1 MSTTPEPARR
11 RWGMVI
17 VDLQND
23 FLTVGGAYD
32 RGGAVSAEAR
42 AIVPRVARIAQQ
54 LRAAG
59 GLVAA
64 TRFTL
69 WPDTDGEPMISPHL
83 RALRPFLRRGDFA
96 PGSRG
101 QAVIDEIAP
110 LVHVCVDKIAY
121 SAFFG
126 TQLDWLLRRHA
137 VDTLV
142 VTGITTNGGV
152 ASTARDAHV
161 REFDVIVLEDACAAP
176 SPEKHAAAL
185 ADLRS
190 VGEVISCETLLSR
203 LASERS
209 RPPLDRDQ
217 RPGPD

>member
-1 MSTTPEPARR
+1 MSDAALAPARR
-11 RWGMVI
+11 ALII

-23 FLTVGGAYD
+23 FLAPDGAYA
-32 RGGAVSAEAR
+32 RGGAVGQAALEV
-42 AIVPRVARIAQQ
+42 VPRVTEVAAR
-54 LRAAG
+54 LRARG

-69 WPDTDGEPMISPHL
+69 WPDLTGEPMIASHL

-101 QAVIDEIAP
+101 QAVLDEIAP
-110 LVHVCVDKIAY
+110 LVHASVDKIAY

-126 TQLDWLLRRHA
+126 TQLEWLLRKNG
-137 VDTLV
+137 VTEV
-142 VTGITTNGGV
+142 VIAGITTNGGV

-161 REFDVIVLEDACAAP
+161 RDLEVTVLSDGCAAP
-176 SPEKHAAAL
+176 SPDKHEAAL

-190 VGEVISCETLLSR
+190 VATVMSCDALIER
-203 LASERS
+203 L
-209 RPPLDRDQ
+209 
-217 RPGPD
+217 G